1 MLIIKHDTNH
11 NDIHH
16 LRLNLNQSSFPFR
29 FTLNNLTKITRS
41 TNYLLSL
48 LIFGYPHRLLWE
60 GILFRHA
67 LTANSKNSVEFTVE
81 DVCK

>member
-16 LRLNLNQSSFPFR
+16 LRLNLNQSSFPFH
-29 FTLNNLTKITRS
+29 FTINNLTKITQS

-48 LIFGYPHRLLWE
+48 LIFGYPRRLLWE
-60 GILFRHA
+60 GDLFRHA
-67 LTANSKNSVEFTVE
+67 LTANSKNSIEFTVQ